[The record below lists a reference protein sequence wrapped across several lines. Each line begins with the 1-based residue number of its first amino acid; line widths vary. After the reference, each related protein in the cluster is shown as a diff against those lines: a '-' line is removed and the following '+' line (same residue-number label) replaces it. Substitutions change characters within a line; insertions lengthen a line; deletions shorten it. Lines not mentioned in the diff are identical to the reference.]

1 MPLDFKTGKALRQSP
16 ALFARTVLGVTPQ
29 PWQVEAMDAVRDHP
43 RVCIAS
49 GHGVGKSALLSWLC
63 LWHLLTH
70 IPSKTAVTAPTSH
83 QLSDVLFAEITKWAR
98 GLPPTFRN
106 SLDIKSDTIRLR
118 GAPDTAIYARTS
130 RLDNPTALQGFH
142 DSNSMLFLCD
152 EAAGIPDAIYE
163 VASGALSSKGSRI
176 ILAGNPT
183 SQSGYFYNAFHRNR
197 ARWKTMNVSCLD
209 SPMVSPEW
217 VQTMA
222 DDYGEDSAVYAIRVL
237 GKFASQQDNAIINA
251 DLVTSAWDR
260 DIIEDPEAPEIWGLD
275 VARSGSDSCALV
287 KRRGAVVTG
296 IKVWQSADLMATC
309 GLVMAELEALPP
321 SKQPTEILV
330 DSIGIGA
337 GVCDRLAELAP
348 TSVRGIN
355 VAESQS
361 MKSGRFKRLR
371 DELWWKTREWLEGKD
386 VRLPQDDRLL
396 AELTA
401 PQYTI
406 MSDGRIQAE
415 SKDSMKRRGVRSP
428 DSADA
433 LALTF
438 ASAATTASGGTRGYM
453 SSWNKPLKQPTVN
466 WVV

>member
-1 MPLDFKTGKALRQSP
+1 MLDFETGKALRSDP
-16 ALFARTVLGVTPQ
+16 GLFCRTVLGVTPQ
-29 PWQVEAMDAVRDHP
+29 PWQLEALEAVRDNP
-43 RVCIAS
+43 RTCIAS

-63 LWHLLTH
+63 IWHLLTH

-106 SLDIKSDTIRLR
+106 ALDIKSDTIRLR

-163 VASGALSSKGSRI
+163 VASGALSSAGSKI
-176 ILAGNPT
+176 VLAGNPT
-183 SQSGYFYNAFHRNR
+183 SQSGYFYDAFHKNR
-197 ARWKTMNVSCLD
+197 SRWKALNVSCLD
-209 SPMVSPEW
+209 SPMVSQDW

-222 DDYGEDSAVYAIRVL
+222 ADYGEDSGVYAIRVL
-237 GKFASQQDNAIINA
+237 GEFASQQDNAIISSE
-251 DLVTSAWDR
+251 LVTSAWDR
-260 DIIEDPEAPEIWGLD
+260 DIVEDPEAAEIWGLD

-287 KRRGAVVTG
+287 KRRGSVITG
-296 IKVWQSADLMATC
+296 IRVWQNSDLMATV
-309 GLVMAELEALPP
+309 GLVMAELEGLPP

-337 GVCDRLAELAP
+337 GVCDRLAELADC
-348 TSVRGIN
+348 TVRGIN
-355 VAESQS
+355 VAEAQS
-361 MKSGRFKRLR
+361 MKAGRFKRLR
-371 DELWWKTREWLEGKD
+371 DELWWKTREWFEGRD
-386 VRLPQDDRLL
+386 VRIPQDDRLL

-401 PQYTI
+401 PRFSI

-415 SKDSMKRRGVRSP
+415 SKDSLKRRGVRSP
-428 DSADA
+428 DIADG

-438 ASAATTASGGTRGYM
+438 ASAATTASGGTRGYL
-453 SSWNKPLKQPTVN
+453 SSWNKPLKQPTTK